1 MTCLWTIDEICS
13 ATKARAGNLAADH
26 EIFGVSID
34 SRTVAQN
41 DLFVA
46 IKGDQFDGH
55 DFVVQALE
63 KGAGAALVDAAFAQ
77 AHPEIERLLVVED
90 ALKGL
95 EQLGVA
101 ARKRM
106 QGRVIAVT
114 GSVGK
119 TSTKEAIRL
128 TLEQF
133 GKTHFSIKSFNNH
146 WGVPLMLAR
155 MPADTDYGVFEL
167 GMNHTNEIRPLVE
180 MVRPHIAV
188 ITKIAAAHLENFPNL
203 FAIAD
208 AKAEIFEGLEPD
220 GKILLGADHE
230 YVPYLQG
237 RAAGLGR
244 HEITTYGFAIGA
256 DLHLDT
262 PVLADGHISS
272 RFEFGGDAGTMRV
285 PQLGAHAL
293 PNAAC
298 AYLIGR
304 ALDLN
309 SDSLIDALNAY
320 VAPPG
325 RGEVAEL
332 TLGDG
337 TFVLVDESYNANP
350 TSMQAALET
359 LARTAHQGR
368 ICVILGDM
376 LELGEQAPELHRD
389 LAAQLLT
396 LAPSQCFLVGPM
408 MVHLRDALNDQVPV
422 DWAENRAELLP
433 KLANWLAPG
442 DLLMVKGSNG
452 IGLGALVQACR
463 EKWPPVK
470 E

>member
-1 MTCLWTIDEICS
+1 MASLWTIDEICR
-13 ATKARAGNLAADH
+13 ATGAPLGNLAPDR

-34 SRTVAQN
+34 SRTVAAH

-63 KGAGAALVDAAFAQ
+63 KGAGAALVNAKFAQ
-77 AHPEIERLLVVED
+77 AHPEIAGLLVVDD
-90 ALKGL
+90 ALQGL
-95 EQLGVA
+95 EQLGMA
-101 ARKRM
+101 ARARVS
-106 QGRVIAVT
+106 GHVIAVT

-119 TSTKEAIRL
+119 TSTKEAVRI

-133 GKTHFSIKSFNNH
+133 GKTHYSIKSFNNH
-146 WGVPLMLAR
+146 WGLPLMLAR

-167 GMNHTNEIRPLVE
+167 GMNHADEIRHLVA
-180 MVRPHIAV
+180 MVRPHMAV
-188 ITKIAAAHLENFPNL
+188 ITKIAAAHLENFPDL
-203 FAIAD
+203 YGIAD
-208 AKAEIFEGLEPD
+208 AKAEIFEGLEPN
-220 GKILLGADHE
+220 GQIFLGADHD
-230 YVPYLQG
+230 YLPYLQG

-244 HEITTYGFAIGA
+244 HEVTTYGFAPGA
-256 DLHLDT
+256 DLRLGA
-262 PVLADGHISS
+262 PKLADGQISS
-272 RFEFGGDAGTMRV
+272 KFCFRGNEGTLLV

-304 ALDLN
+304 AFDLN
-309 SDSLIDALNAY
+309 SDSLIEALRAY

-325 RGEVAEL
+325 RGEVLEMAI
-332 TLGDG
+332 DDS

-350 TSMQAALET
+350 SSMQAALDT
-359 LARTAHQGR
+359 LAQTAHQGR

-376 LELGEQAPELHRD
+376 LELGEKSPELHRA
-389 LAAQLLT
+389 LATPILT
-396 LAPSQCFLVGPM
+396 LGPAQCFLVGPM
-408 MVHLRDALNDQVPV
+408 MAHLRDELDAQVPV
-422 DWAENRAELLP
+422 DWAENREGLLS

-442 DLLMVKGSNG
+442 DLVMVKGSNG

-470 E
+470 V